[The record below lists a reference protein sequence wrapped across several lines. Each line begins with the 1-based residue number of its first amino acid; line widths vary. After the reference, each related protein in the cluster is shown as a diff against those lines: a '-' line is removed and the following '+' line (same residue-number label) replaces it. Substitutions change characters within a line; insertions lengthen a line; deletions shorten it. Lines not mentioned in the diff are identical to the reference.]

1 MDKKNVYDFKRAL
14 EELSKYEGRGTEL
27 ISLYVPPK
35 RPISD
40 VIAYLR
46 DEYST
51 SSNIKSKGTRKNVMS
66 AIESMIS
73 RLKVYRMPP
82 ENGLAVFI
90 GHVPTRGDQTE
101 MVTYILEPPEPVQSL
116 IYRCDSKFYLDPLYS
131 MLGEKD
137 VYGLIV
143 IDRSEATIGFLRG
156 VRIEVVKNIQSQV
169 PSKHHQGGQSSRRFE
184 RLIELAAHEFFVK
197 VGEVANEAFLNEK
210 NLKGI
215 LIGGPGSTKE
225 VFAEKDYLHHELK
238 KKIIDLFDTGYTD
251 EYGLRELVEKASQTL
266 EDLEIAQEKKI
277 VNRFLSEVRKN
288 EGSLAVY
295 GENNVIEALK
305 NSQVDTLII
314 SEALRK
320 YKVVWECPSCKARRE
335 EVITGNIPDRVCEK
349 CNVSMNIVEKVDIID
364 EYYKLAEQSNA
375 KVFLVSDESEEG
387 KLFLKGFGGI
397 GAILRYRK
405 KE

>member
-1 MDKKNVYDFKRAL
+1 MESKSVYDFKRAL
-14 EELSKYEGRGTEL
+14 EELSKYEGKGTEL
-27 ISLYVPPK
+27 ISLYVPPR

-51 SSNIKSKGTRKNVMS
+51 SSNIKSKTTRKNVMS
-66 AIESMIS
+66 AIESMMS
-73 RLKVYRMPP
+73 RLRLYKMPP
-82 ENGLAVFI
+82 ENGIALFI

-101 MVTYILEPPEPVQSL
+101 MVTYIIEPPEPIHSML
-116 IYRCDSKFYLDPLYS
+116 YRCDSKFYLDPLYA

-143 IDRSEATIGFLRG
+143 IDRSEATVGFLRG
-156 VRIEVVKNIQSQV
+156 TRIEVVKNVQSQV

-197 VGEVANEAFLNEK
+197 VGEIANEAFLNEK

-215 LIGGPGSTKE
+215 LIGGPGATKE
-225 VFAEKDYLHHELK
+225 FFAEKDYLHHELK

-251 EYGLRELVEKASQTL
+251 EYGLRELVEKASQAL
-266 EDLEIAQEKKI
+266 EDLEISQEKKI
-277 VNRFLSEVRKN
+277 INRFLSEVKKPDS
-288 EGSLAVY
+288 SLAVY
-295 GENNVIEALK
+295 GEKQVIEALK

-320 YKVVWECPSCKARRE
+320 YKVVRECPNCKQRLE
-335 EVITGNIPDRVCEK
+335 EVVTGNIPGKNCPT
-349 CNVSMNIVEKVDIID
+349 CNIPMIVVEKVDLID
-364 EYYKLAEQSNA
+364 EYFNLAEQSNA
-375 KVFLVSDESEEG
+375 KVYLVSDESEEG
-387 KLFLKGFGGI
+387 KLFLRGFGGI

-405 KE
+405 KV

>member
-1 MDKKNVYDFKRAL
+1 MESKSKYDFKRAL

-27 ISLYVPPK
+27 ISLYIPPK

-51 SSNIKSKGTRKNVMS
+51 SANIKSKTTRKNVMS
-66 AIESMIS
+66 AIESMMS
-73 RLKVYRMPP
+73 RLKVYKMPP

-101 MVTYILEPPEPVQSL
+101 MVTYIIEPPEPIQSM
-116 IYRCDSKFYLDPLYS
+116 IYRCDSKFFLDPLYA

-143 IDRSEATIGFLRG
+143 IDRSEATIGLLRG

-197 VGEVANEAFLNEK
+197 VGNTANEIFLNEK

-225 VFAEKDYLHHELK
+225 FFAEKDYLHHELK

-251 EYGLRELVEKASQTL
+251 EYGLRELVEKAAQRL

-277 VNRFLSEVRKN
+277 INRFLSEVRKEN
-288 EGSLAVY
+288 GLAVY
-295 GENNVIEALK
+295 GEKEVIEALK

-320 YKVVWECPSCKARRE
+320 YKVTWECPNCKARE
-335 EVITGNIPDRVCEK
+335 EEIINSALIPEK
-349 CNVSMNIVEKVDIID
+349 MCKNCNVPMNVVDKIDIID
-364 EYYKLAEQSNA
+364 EYYKLAEQTNA
-375 KVFLVSDESEEG
+375 KVYLVSDESEEG

-397 GAILRYRK
+397 GAILRYK
-405 KE
+405 K

>member
-1 MDKKNVYDFKRAL
+1 MESKSVYDFKRAL
-14 EELSKYEGRGTEL
+14 EELSKYEGKGTEL

-51 SSNIKSKGTRKNVMS
+51 SSNIKSKTTRKNVMG
-66 AIESMIS
+66 AIESMMS
-73 RLKVYRMPP
+73 RLRLYKMPP
-82 ENGLAVFI
+82 ENGLALFI

-101 MVTYILEPPEPVQSL
+101 MVTYIIEPPEPVQSML
-116 IYRCDSKFYLDPLYS
+116 YRCDSKFYLDPLYA

-143 IDRSEATIGFLRG
+143 IDRSEATVGFLRG
-156 VRIEVVKNIQSQV
+156 TRIEVVKNVQSQV

-197 VGEVANEAFLNEK
+197 VGGIANEAFLNEK

-215 LIGGPGSTKE
+215 LIGGPGATKE
-225 VFAEKDYLHHELK
+225 FFAEKDYLHHELK

-266 EDLEIAQEKKI
+266 EDLEISQEKKI
-277 VNRFLSEVRKN
+277 INRFLSEVKKP
-288 EGSLAVY
+288 GSSLAVY
-295 GENNVIEALK
+295 GEKQVIEALK
-305 NSQVDTLII
+305 SSQVDTLII

-320 YKVVWECPSCKARRE
+320 YKVVWECPSCKFRTE
-335 EVITGNIPDRVCEK
+335 EVITGNIPDKNCPN
-349 CNVSMNIVEKVDIID
+349 CNMPMNVVEKIDIID
-364 EYYKLAEQSNA
+364 EYFNLAEQSNA
-375 KVFLVSDESEEG
+375 KVYLVSNESEEG
-387 KLFLKGFGGI
+387 KLFLRGFGGI

>member
-1 MDKKNVYDFKRAL
+1 MESKSVYDFKRAL
-14 EELSKYEGRGTEL
+14 EELSKYEGKGTEL
-27 ISLYVPPK
+27 ISLYVPPR

-51 SSNIKSKGTRKNVMS
+51 SSNIKSKTTRKNVMS
-66 AIESMIS
+66 AIESMMS
-73 RLKVYRMPP
+73 RLRLYKMPP
-82 ENGLAVFI
+82 ENGIALFI

-101 MVTYILEPPEPVQSL
+101 MVTYIIEPPEPIQSML
-116 IYRCDSKFYLDPLYS
+116 YRCDSKFYLDPLYA

-143 IDRSEATIGFLRG
+143 IDRSEATVGFLRG
-156 VRIEVVKNIQSQV
+156 TRIEVVKNVQSQV

-197 VGEVANEAFLNEK
+197 VGEIANEAFLNEK

-215 LIGGPGSTKE
+215 LIGGPGATKE
-225 VFAEKDYLHHELK
+225 FFAEKDYLHHELK

-251 EYGLRELVEKASQTL
+251 EYGLRELVEKASQAL
-266 EDLEIAQEKKI
+266 EDLEISQEKKI
-277 VNRFLSEVRKN
+277 INRFLSEVKKPDS
-288 EGSLAVY
+288 SLAVY
-295 GENNVIEALK
+295 GEKQVIEALK

-320 YKVVWECPSCKARRE
+320 YKVVWECPNCKQRLE
-335 EVITGNIPDRVCEK
+335 EVVTGNIPDKNCPT
-349 CNVSMNIVEKVDIID
+349 CNIPMNVVEKVDIID
-364 EYYKLAEQSNA
+364 EYFNLAEQSNA
-375 KVFLVSDESEEG
+375 KVYLVSDESEEG
-387 KLFLKGFGGI
+387 KLFLRGFGGI

-405 KE
+405 KD

>member
-1 MDKKNVYDFKRAL
+1 MESKSKYDFKRAL

-27 ISLYVPPK
+27 ISLYIPPK

-40 VIAYLR
+40 VMAYLR

-51 SSNIKSKGTRKNVMS
+51 SANIKSKTTRKNVMS
-66 AIESMIS
+66 AIESMMS
-73 RLKVYRMPP
+73 RLKVYKMPP

-101 MVTYILEPPEPVQSL
+101 MVTYIIEPPEPIQSM
-116 IYRCDSKFYLDPLYS
+116 IYRCDSKFFLDPLYA

-197 VGEVANEAFLNEK
+197 VGNTANEIFLNEK

-225 VFAEKDYLHHELK
+225 FFAEKDYLHHELK

-251 EYGLRELVEKASQTL
+251 EYGLRELVEKAAQRL

-277 VNRFLSEVRKN
+277 INRFLSEVRKEN
-288 EGSLAVY
+288 GLAVY
-295 GENNVIEALK
+295 GEKEVIEALK

-320 YKVVWECPSCKARRE
+320 YKVTWECPNCKERE
-335 EVITGNIPDRVCEK
+335 EEIINSAIIPEK
-349 CNVSMNIVEKVDIID
+349 MCKNCNVPMNVVDKIDIID
-364 EYYKLAEQSNA
+364 EYYKLAEQTNA
-375 KVFLVSDESEEG
+375 KVYLVSDESEEG

-397 GAILRYRK
+397 GAILRYK
-405 KE
+405 K

>member
-1 MDKKNVYDFKRAL
+1 MESKSRYDFKRAL

-40 VIAYLR
+40 VMAYLR

-51 SSNIKSKGTRKNVMS
+51 SSNIKSKTTRKNVMS
-66 AIESMIS
+66 AIESMMS
-73 RLKVYRMPP
+73 RLRLYKMPP
-82 ENGLAVFI
+82 ENGLAIFI

-101 MVTYILEPPEPVQSL
+101 MVTYILEPPEPIQSM
-116 IYRCDSKFYLDPLYS
+116 IYRCDSKFYLDPLYA

-143 IDRSEATIGFLRG
+143 IDRSEATIGLLRG

-197 VGEVANEAFLNEK
+197 VGNTANEIFLNEN

-225 VFAEKDYLHHELK
+225 FFAEKDYLHHELK

-251 EYGLRELVEKASQTL
+251 EYGLRELVEKAAQRL

-277 VNRFLSEVRKN
+277 INRFLSEVRKA
-288 EGSLAVY
+288 EGLAVY
-295 GENNVIEALK
+295 GEKEVIDALK

-320 YKVVWECPSCKARRE
+320 YKVTWECPNCKARE
-335 EVITGNIPDRVCEK
+335 EEIINSVLIPEKVCKNCNIPM
-349 CNVSMNIVEKVDIID
+349 NVVDKVDIID
-364 EYYKLAEQSNA
+364 EYYKLAEQTNS
-375 KVFLVSDESEEG
+375 KVYLVSDESEEG

-397 GAILRYRK
+397 GAILRYK
-405 KE
+405 K